1 MWAFGC
7 GALTPD
13 AAVALVA
20 GAAADDPLNA
30 WVGAI
35 HCFVLGMAGRYAE
48 AVREGERAVAA
59 DPDSFVAQWMLL
71 QAVAGTGDEARALA
85 MVPRL
90 LSSSGRHTWALGTLA
105 WLRGRSGRQE
115 MARAVYDEMEARARF
130 EHMGPFWLAAAA
142 SAAGMADLAID
153 YARRAVAERDPMAV
167 LLRHIPH
174 WDALR
179 ADPRL
184 AEVVRGVWG

>member
-1 MWAFGC
+1 MWALGF
-7 GALTPD
+7 GALTAD
-13 AAVALVA
+13 TAVALVA

-35 HCFVLGMAGRYAE
+35 HCFVLGMAGRYPE
-48 AVREGERAVAA
+48 AVQVGERAVAL

-71 QAVAGTGDEARALA
+71 QAVAGAGEEARALA

-105 WLRGRSGRQE
+105 WLHGRRGRRD

-130 EHMGPFWLAAAA
+130 EHVGPFWLAAAA
-142 SAAGMADLAID
+142 SAAGLADPALD

-167 LLRHIPH
+167 LLGHIPH

-184 AEVVRGVWG
+184 AEVVRRVWG